1 LSESPPSRDAAG
13 EPPGAGGG
21 AGIAGSARETPG
33 IDAAQ
38 LIAELKK
45 AKVSDLLVQTCSVIA
60 SLGYAKLS
68 EEARDLEQ
76 CRLAIEAL
84 KALHPLLPEEHARDV
99 RQVLAG
105 LQLAFASA
113 AR

>member
-1 LSESPPSRDAAG
+1 LSGSPPSRDAEG
-13 EPPGAGGG
+13 EPPGAE
-21 AGIAGSARETPG
+21 AGPRAAGSGGDTPG
-33 IDAAQ
+33 IDAEQ

-60 SLGYAKLS
+60 SLGFAKLS

-84 KALHPLLPEEHARDV
+84 KALHPLLPEEHARDIREV
-99 RQVLAG
+99 VAN